1 MILLVAKDRN
11 SNRSTD
17 GEEGDKR
24 EKVLDCWVQRKGWTT
39 KSREKVTD
47 RTSGETWT
55 MASTVTVPSSLCWI
69 VFWQHFFF
77 FPHCDYVYVVIILRL
92 ILYSLNHQ
100 TNYPSSQSRISL
112 ISFLLAQWHGMIQE
126 KHSNFHW
133 DILGEVEGDILLQGK
148 QSQSVGPLF
157 AKQCSLC

>member
-17 GEEGDKR
+17 REEGGKR
-24 EKVLDCWVQRKGWTT
+24 EKVLVRWVQRKGWTT
-39 KSREKVTD
+39 ESREKVTD

-55 MASTVTVPSSLCWI
+55 MTSKVTVPSSSLLDW
-69 VFWQHFFF
+69 FLSALFFF
-77 FPHCDYVYVVIILRL
+77 SHCDYIYVVIILRL
-92 ILYSLNHQ
+92 IFYSLNHQ

-112 ISFLLAQWHGMIQE
+112 ISFLLAQWHNMIQE
-126 KHSNFHW
+126 KHSSFHCN
-133 DILGEVEGDILLQGK
+133 ILGEAEGDILLQGK
-148 QSQSVGPLF
+148 QSQSVGPLV